1 MSVDGQHFTC
11 AGINRLLQLSQLYLS
26 ELIKRVEIIK

>member
-1 MSVDGQHFTC
+1 MSVDGQHFAC
-11 AGINRLLQLSQLYLS
+11 AEVKRLLQFTKLS